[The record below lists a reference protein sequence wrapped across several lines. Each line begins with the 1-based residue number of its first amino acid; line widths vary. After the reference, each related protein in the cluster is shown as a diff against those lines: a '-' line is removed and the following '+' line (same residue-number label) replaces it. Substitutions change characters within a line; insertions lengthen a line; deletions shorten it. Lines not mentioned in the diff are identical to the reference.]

1 MYLILRVIVGAFG
14 AVMIVAGALLVGAGI
29 VVTGLFVLVLGAIVI
44 LAATFERLRYRS
56 AAAERSLEPPG
67 PGGGEP
73 TGPLEPRFQR
83 TAEVFIDPTTHHRM
97 RVWVDPNTG
106 ERRYLA
112 EG

>member
-1 MYLILRVIVGAFG
+1 MHLILRLLVGAFG
-14 AVMIVAGALLVGAGI
+14 ALMLVAGALLIGSGI
-29 VVTGLFVLVLGAIVI
+29 VITGLLTLVFGAIVI

-56 AAAERSLEPPG
+56 AAAERSAEPPG

-83 TAEVFIDPTTHHRM
+83 TAEVFIDPTTRHRM